1 MSGVLYLFD
10 NLKKTLET
18 YLPPEQIARI
28 EKAFIT
34 ARNAHEGQVRSSG
47 EPYITHPV
55 AVAQILAE
63 MKLDHETIMASLLHI
78 ASL

>member
-28 EKAFIT
+28 EKAYIT
-34 ARNAHEGQVRSSG
+34 ARNAHEGQVR
-47 EPYITHPV
+47 
-55 AVAQILAE
+55 
-63 MKLDHETIMASLLHI
+63 
-78 ASL
+78 